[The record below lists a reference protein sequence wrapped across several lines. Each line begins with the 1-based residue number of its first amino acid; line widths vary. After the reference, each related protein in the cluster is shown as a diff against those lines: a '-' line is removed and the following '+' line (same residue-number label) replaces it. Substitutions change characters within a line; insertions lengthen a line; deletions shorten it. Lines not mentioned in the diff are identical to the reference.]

1 LSIEHKEI
9 FMNRNFLKCAAI
21 LAAALTVAG
30 CATTRP
36 KPAVQDSNAQLASMQ
51 TQLQAK
57 DQEIQDLHSQLESQQ
72 QSLSNNF
79 SPSAPRDKYNL
90 LKVPGVS
97 GMDVQRALLR
107 AGYDPG
113 PLDGR
118 PGKKTRAAVKAF
130 QKKNNLTADGVV
142 GERTW
147 TALRSA

>member
-1 LSIEHKEI
+1 
-9 FMNRNFLKCAAI
+9 MNRNFLKLAAI
-21 LAAALTVAG
+21 FVAALTVAG

-36 KPAVQDSNAQLASMQ
+36 RPAAQDTSSQIASLQ

-57 DQEIQDLHSQLESQQ
+57 DQEIQDLHSQMESQQ
-72 QSLSNNF
+72 QSLSSNF
-79 SPSAPRDKYNL
+79 SASAPRDKYNM
-90 LKVPGVS
+90 LKVAGVS

-113 PLDGR
+113 PMDGR